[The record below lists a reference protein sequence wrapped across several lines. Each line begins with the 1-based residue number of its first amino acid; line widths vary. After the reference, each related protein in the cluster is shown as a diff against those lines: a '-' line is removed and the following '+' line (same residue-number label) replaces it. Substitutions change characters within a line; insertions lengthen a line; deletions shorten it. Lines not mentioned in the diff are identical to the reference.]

1 MKSVHYFKQQLLACA
16 LILFSSVFSS
26 AQITL
31 VPYGSSWKY
40 WANSQA
46 NFPTNWQTTGFD
58 DSAWP
63 SGTGELGYGDND
75 ESTCIP
81 AASPVAGT
89 LCAPSGNKWPTYY
102 FRKVINIADPTIYTN
117 FSFNIDRDDGFVVY
131 INGVEVS
138 RNNIAAGAVSY
149 GTAASSAVEDAV
161 INFTV
166 SPSAFVSGN
175 NTIAVEMHQASVS
188 GSPPVSS
195 STDISF
201 NLQLLG
207 NDAFSAALSRGAYL
221 QSGSQDGITI
231 RWRTSSAQNSKV
243 EVGTVYGTYP
253 IVVNDA
259 SSVTEHIVRVTGL
272 SADTKY
278 YYRIGNSTASQLPDA
293 NQFFTTLPAAN
304 STRKIRV
311 IAFGDC
317 GRGNVAYQD
326 ENLANY
332 LDYLSTNGI
341 DAADAWLLLGDNAYN
356 SGTDAEF
363 TANFFGIYGSNMLK
377 NHKLYPAPGNHDYG
391 NNTSNKTLRNMAY
404 HNSFTVPQSGEAG
417 GVASNKQN
425 FYSFD
430 IGNIHFLSLDSYGI
444 EGDGT
449 SIETAG
455 GSALKTWLTN
465 DLAANTKKWTIA
477 YWHHPP
483 YTKGSHNSDSE
494 SDLVNI
500 RQNFISFLETR
511 GVDMIVCGHSH
522 DYERGYLIKNYTGS
536 WASFNAGTHA
546 VSNSSATYTSSAT
559 CPYVYNSAPA
569 NHGTV
574 YVVSGSAGASGT
586 MNTGFGTGPMPY
598 AVDDGGVFYF
608 EVEDNR
614 LDAKMLRRNGTIF
627 DQFTIIKDVNKTTDY
642 TIQNGASKTLTASWP
657 GNYSWSTAAITR
669 SISVTPPI
677 NAVTNYTVEDE
688 YGCITD
694 QFNVTTSSTL
704 PVLLK
709 TFDVRRMDAAV
720 QLNWT
725 IVADQTAGQFVIER
739 SLNGRDFVILG
750 TVAVLPGTG
759 EQGYS
764 YIDQQSLPGTAF
776 YRLSVVGAGSG
787 PAYFGI
793 RKLNGISHTGFDLE
807 TRTGMAGSIVLDC
820 STANDD
826 QYNLTIY
833 TVNGIKISQ
842 TDLPLQKGTT
852 RKVINLKPGWY
863 ICELRN
869 SRGEAVQQKTVVL

>member
-1 MKSVHYFKQQLLACA
+1 MKSIAHTRTILLTCA
-16 LILFSSVFSS
+16 LIFFCAITVS
-26 AQITL
+26 AQVTVI
-31 VPYGSSWKY
+31 PNGSSWKY

-63 SGTGELGYGDND
+63 SGTGEIGYGDGD

-89 LCAPSGNKWPTYY
+89 LCTPSGNKWPTYY
-102 FRKVINIADPTIYTN
+102 FRKVVNIADPTIYTN
-117 FSFNIDRDDGFVVY
+117 FSFNVERDDGFVVY
-131 INGVEVS
+131 VNGVEVS

-149 GTAASSAVEDAV
+149 GTTATSAVEDAV
-161 INFTV
+161 ISFTV
-166 SPSAFVSGN
+166 STSAFVSGN
-175 NTIAVEMHQASVS
+175 NTIAVEMHQATVS

-195 STDISF
+195 SSDISF

-207 NDAFSAALSRGAYL
+207 NDAFSAALSRGPYL

-231 RWRTSSAQNSKV
+231 RWRTSAAQNSKV
-243 EVGTVYGTYP
+243 ELGTVYGTYP

-259 SSVTEHIVRVTGL
+259 SSVTEHVVRVTGL
-272 SADTKY
+272 STDTKY

-304 STRKIRV
+304 TTRKIRV

-317 GRGNVAYQD
+317 GRGNSTYQD
-326 ENLANY
+326 ETLASY
-332 LDYLSTNGI
+332 LDYLSTNSI

-363 TANFFGIYGSNMLK
+363 TTNFFDIYRGNMLK

-391 NNTSNKTLRNMAY
+391 NSASNKSLRNMAY
-404 HNSFTVPQSGEAG
+404 HSSFTVPQSGESG

-430 IGNIHFLSLDSYGI
+430 IGNIHFLSLDSYGT
-444 EGDGT
+444 ESDGT

-465 DLAANTKKWTIA
+465 DLAANTRKWTIA

-522 DYERGYLIKNYTGS
+522 DYERGYLVKNYTGS

-546 VSNSSATYTSSAT
+546 VSSSSGTYTSSST

-627 DQFTIIKDVNKTTDY
+627 DQFTIIKDVNKTTNY
-642 TIQNGASKTLTASWP
+642 TISNGASKTLTASWP
-657 GNYSWSTAAITR
+657 GNYSWSTTASTR
-669 SISVTPPI
+669 SITVTPPV

-694 QFNVTTSSTL
+694 QFSVTTSSTL
-704 PVLLK
+704 PVSLK
-709 TFDVRRMDAAV
+709 SFDVQRMQASV

-725 IVADQTAGQFVIER
+725 IMADNTAEQFVIER
-739 SLNGRDFVILG
+739 SGNGRDYMILG
-750 TVAVLPGTG
+750 TVAALPGTG
-759 EQGYS
+759 EQTYRFDDAQPIQGVV
-764 YIDQQSLPGTAF
+764 F
-776 YRLSVVGAGSG
+776 YRLSVTGAGAT

-793 RKLNGISHTGFDLE
+793 RKLNGSSHTEFDLE
-807 TRTGMAGSIVLDC
+807 MRTGMPGSLVLDC
-820 STANDD
+820 HTVIDGQYSLAIYTANGVKVI
-826 QYNLTIY
+826 QQEMQLQ
-833 TVNGIKISQ
+833 NGI
-842 TDLPLQKGTT
+842 T
-852 RKVINLKPGWY
+852 RKVFDLKAGWY
-863 ICELRN
+863 VCELRN
-869 SRGEAVQQKTVVL
+869 SRGEAVQQKAIVQ

>member
-1 MKSVHYFKQQLLACA
+1 MKTTCTFSCLLFF
-16 LILFSSVFSS
+16 LLFSSSIY
-26 AQITL
+26 AQVSVI
-31 VPYGSSWKY
+31 PYGSSWKY
-40 WANSQA
+40 WANTQA
-46 NFPTNWQTTGFD
+46 NFQTNWQTVAYND
-58 DSAWP
+58 AAWP
-63 SGTGELGYGDND
+63 SGNGELGYGDGD

-89 LCAPSGNKWPTYY
+89 LCLPTGNKWPAYY
-102 FRKVINIADPTIYTN
+102 FRKVVNIPDPTVYTN

-131 INGVEVS
+131 VNGVEVS
-138 RNNIAAGAVSY
+138 RENIAAGAVSY
-149 GTAASSAVEDAV
+149 GTPATSAVEDAIV
-161 INFTV
+161 SFTV
-166 SPSAFVSGN
+166 ATSAFVAGS
-175 NTIAVEMHQASVS
+175 NTIAVEVHQASVS

-195 STDISF
+195 SSDISF

-207 NDAFSAALSRGAYL
+207 NDAFSAGLSRGPYL
-221 QSGSQDGITI
+221 QSGSQDAITI
-231 RWRTSSAQNSKV
+231 RWRTSATQNSKV

-259 SSVTEHIVRVTGL
+259 SNVTEHVVRVTGL
-272 SADTKY
+272 STDTKY

-293 NQFFTTLPAAN
+293 NQFFTTLPAPN
-304 STRKIRV
+304 TTRKIRV

-317 GRGNVAYQD
+317 GRGNIAYQD

-332 LDYLSTNGI
+332 LNYLSTNSI

-363 TANFFGIYGSNMLK
+363 TANFFNIYSSNMLK
-377 NHKLYPAPGNHDYG
+377 NHKLYPSPGNHDYG
-391 NNTSNKTLRNMAY
+391 NSAANKTLRNMAY
-404 HNSFTVPQSGEAG
+404 HNSFTVPQSGESG

-444 EGDGT
+444 ESDGT

-465 DLAANTKKWTIA
+465 DLAANTRKWTIA

-483 YTKGSHNSDSE
+483 YTKGSHNSDAE

-522 DYERGYLIKNYTGS
+522 NYERGYLVKNYTGS

-546 VSNSSATYTSSAT
+546 VSSSSATYTSNAT

-586 MNTGFGTGPMPY
+586 MNTGFATGPMPY
-598 AVDDGGVFYF
+598 ALNDGGVFYF

-614 LDAKMLRRNGTIF
+614 LDGKLLRRNGTIF
-627 DQFTIIKDVNKTTDY
+627 DQFTIIKDVNKTTNY
-642 TIQNGASKTLTASWP
+642 TISNGSSKMLTASWP
-657 GNYSWSTAAITR
+657 GNYSWSTVATTR
-669 SISVTPPI
+669 SITVTPPI
-677 NAVTNYTVEDE
+677 NAITNYTVEDE
-688 YGCITD
+688 YGCISD

-704 PVLLK
+704 PVKLMA
-709 TFDVRRMDAAV
+709 FDAIRVDAGVR
-720 QLNWT
+720 LSWT
-725 IVADQTAGQFVIER
+725 AIIAQTAERFVIER
-739 SLNGRDFVILG
+739 SANGRDFTPLG
-750 TVAVLPGTG
+750 TLDADPLPA
-759 EQGYS
+759 EQTWQYT
-764 YIDQQSLPGTAF
+764 DQQPLRGTAF
-776 YRLSVVGAGSG
+776 YRLSVTGPGTA

-793 RKLNGISHTGFDLE
+793 KRVDDRSLTGFDIKMLSGIAGKILLE
-807 TRTGMAGSIVLDC
+807 C

-826 QYNLTIY
+826 QFSLAIY
-833 TVNGIKISQ
+833 SVTGNKIRNEE
-842 TDLPLQKGTT
+842 LHLQKGTT
-852 RKVINLKPGWY
+852 RKEYTMSSGVY

-869 SRGEAVQQKTVVL
+869 NRGEAVQQKVVVQ

>member
-1 MKSVHYFKQQLLACA
+1 MKAIPFYIKSLSLCLLFFLLHEIAGAQLTV
-16 LILFSSVFSS
+16 I
-26 AQITL
+26 
-31 VPYGSSWKY
+31 PYGSSWKY

-46 NFPTNWQTTGFD
+46 NYPANWHTTGFD

-63 SGTGELGYGDND
+63 SGTGELGYGDGD

-89 LCAPSGNKWPTYY
+89 LCTPTGNKWPAYY
-102 FRKVINIADPTIYTN
+102 FRKVINIPDPAIYTN

-131 INGVEVS
+131 VNGVEVS

-149 GTAASSAVEDAV
+149 GTSATTAVEDG
-161 INFTV
+161 IISFTV
-166 SPSAFVSGN
+166 ATSAFVSGN

-188 GSPPVSS
+188 GSPPVSTS
-195 STDISF
+195 SDISF
-201 NLQLLG
+201 NLQLLA
-207 NDAFSAALSRGAYL
+207 NDAFSATLSRGPYL

-231 RWRTSSAQNSKV
+231 RWRTATAQNSKV
-243 EVGTVYGTYP
+243 EVGTSYGSYP

-259 SSVTEHIVRVTGL
+259 SSVTEHVVRVTGL
-272 SADTKY
+272 STDTKY
-278 YYRIGNSTASQLPDA
+278 YYRIGNSTDSQLPDA
-293 NQFFTTLPAAN
+293 NQFFTTLPAFN
-304 STRKIRV
+304 TTRKIRV

-326 ENLANY
+326 ESLASY
-332 LDYLSTNGI
+332 LDYLTTNSI

-363 TANFFGIYGSNMLK
+363 TANFFNIYGSNMLK

-391 NNTSNKTLRNMAY
+391 NSAANKALRNMAY
-404 HNSFTVPQSGEAG
+404 HNSFTVPQSGESG

-430 IGNIHFLSLDSYGI
+430 IGNIHFLSLDSYGT
-444 EGDGT
+444 ESDGT

-522 DYERGYLIKNYTGS
+522 NYERGYLIKNYTGS

-598 AVDDGGVFYF
+598 ALNDGGVFYF

-627 DQFTIIKDVNKTTDY
+627 DQFTIIKDVNKTTNY
-642 TIQNGASKTLTASWP
+642 TISNGSSKTLTASWP
-657 GNYSWSTAAITR
+657 GNYSWSTAATTR

-709 TFDVRRMDAAV
+709 TFDVRRMDAVV

-725 IVADQTAGQFVIER
+725 IVADQTAAQFLIER

-750 TVAVLPGTG
+750 TVDVFPGSGEQQYSYTDHQPVPGTV
-759 EQGYS
+759 
-764 YIDQQSLPGTAF
+764 F
-776 YRLSVVGAGSG
+776 YRLSATGAGT
-787 PAYFGI
+787 AQTYFGI
-793 RKLNGISHTGFDLE
+793 RKLNGNTHTGFDLE
-807 TRTGMAGSIVLDC
+807 IRTGVTSSIVLDC
-820 STANDD
+820 STATDD
-826 QYNLTIY
+826 QYSLTIY
-833 TVNGIKISQ
+833 TVNGVKVSQ
-842 TDLPLQKGTT
+842 TDLSLQKGTT
-852 RKVINLKPGWY
+852 RKVIELKSGWY

-869 SRGEAVQQKTVVL
+869 SRGEAVQQKAVVQ